1 MKQIIAVESE
11 LTPVRDFLSSKGY
24 QVESVH
30 LGEITKNRAHK
41 FDAFVV
47 TGMDENFLGINDTIT
62 KAIVLDAAGMTPE
75 QVYHE
80 LRLRLP

>member
-1 MKQIIAVESE
+1 MKQKIAVESE
-11 LTPVRDFLSSKGY
+11 LTPVRNFLSSKGY

-30 LGEITKNRAHK
+30 LGEITKNETHK

-47 TGMDENFLGINDTIT
+47 TGMDENFLGINDTIS

-80 LRLRLP
+80 LQLRLP